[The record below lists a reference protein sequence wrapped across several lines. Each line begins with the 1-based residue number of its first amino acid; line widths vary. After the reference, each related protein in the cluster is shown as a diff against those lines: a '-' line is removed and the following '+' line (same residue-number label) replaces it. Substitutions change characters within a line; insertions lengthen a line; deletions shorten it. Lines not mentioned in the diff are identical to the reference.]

1 VGQILGLTVGQIS
14 GLGQFSGGQRL
25 GKEKDGQSGQ
35 FFSGQI

>member
-1 VGQILGLTVGQIS
+1 MGQILGVSVGQFL

-25 GKEKDGQSGQ
+25 GKEKDGQIGQ